1 MTRRRLAAACLSLL
15 PVFSAG
21 AAAAAEPP
29 PDDHRRLAA
38 GETVLRMDPPP
49 AVAGR
54 AAREI
59 AVPADRVARAVGDW
73 RHYAEFFPFV
83 ERSAAAV
90 EDGAVVVRQ
99 TIAPARLLPR
109 RRLAA
114 RVEAR
119 HESGVAGRRVWRFR
133 WHDLAGRPGDGGEW
147 IVREL
152 SPGRTRVELRLSGRL
167 GLPAALE
174 RRALERTLGWA
185 LDGLAQQVHR
195 CRYDLPRHPT
205 CREAPPFAAPAA
217 GGAAA
222 P

>member
-1 MTRRRLAAACLSLL
+1 MTHRRLAAACLSLL
-15 PVFSAG
+15 SIFSAG
-21 AAAAAEPP
+21 AASAAEPP
-29 PDDHRRLAA
+29 PDDDRRLAA
-38 GETVLRMDPPP
+38 GETVLRMEPPP

-59 AVPADRVARAVGDW
+59 AAPADRVARAVGDW

-83 ERSAAAV
+83 EQSAAAL

-99 TIAPARLLPR
+99 TIAARLLPR
-109 RRLAA
+109 RRLVA
-114 RVEAR
+114 RVEAW
-119 HESGVAGRRVWRFR
+119 HEDDGAGHRVWRFR
-133 WHDLAGRPGDGGEW
+133 WRTVGGAPGDGGEW

-152 SPGRTRVELRLSGRL
+152 SPGRARVELRLSGRL

-185 LDGLAQQVHR
+185 LDGLAQQVRR

-217 GGAAA
+217 GGEASQ
-222 P
+222 